1 MACAQVNLR
10 FGVRPKA
17 FSTPP
22 GLRPKA
28 RRQLPSPSAEHARV
42 ALPTAWPVS
51 NRSRISVRSVG
62 KLIRRGTVCVIVN
75 S

>member
-1 MACAQVNLR
+1 M
-10 FGVRPKA
+10 RPKA

-28 RRQLPSPSAEHARV
+28 MRMLPMPRADAASV
-42 ALPTAWPVS
+42 AAPAAWPVS
-51 NRSRISVRSVG
+51 KRSRFSVRSVG
-62 KLIRRGTVCVIVN
+62 KLMRRGTVCVIVN